1 MTNSVSDEEQ
11 RASKSS
17 KKRIAE
23 ARAKIAAQIRRA
35 ARPAST
41 INTHANVTKSLRE
54 RLARQDR
61 KARQKQDWED
71 NG

>member
-1 MTNSVSDEEQ
+1 MKKQ
-11 RASKSS
+11 RASKNS
-17 KKRIAE
+17 KQKVAQVRE
-23 ARAKIAAQIRRA
+23 KIAVQIRRA

-61 KARQKQDWED
+61 KARQHQEWED
-71 NG
+71 ND

>member
-1 MTNSVSDEEQ
+1 MKKK
-11 RASKSS
+11 RASKTS
-17 KKRIAE
+17 KQRIAQ

-61 KARQKQDWED
+61 KARQNQDWED
-71 NG
+71 NR